1 MDDFDIDF
9 VNDFVKDFVII
20 WRNDEINMHKNLIK
34 FKKTK
39 SLKEEEEQSN
49 WRIRIWLQWVTI
61 FLLKNLYYFKLG
73 RYYLCF
79 G

>member
-1 MDDFDIDF
+1 MADFDIDF

-20 WRNDEINMHKNLIK
+20 WRNDEINMLKILIK
-34 FKKTK
+34 FKKAK
-39 SLKEEEEQSN
+39 SLKEEEQSN
-49 WRIRIWLQWVTI
+49 WRIKIWLQWVTI
-61 FLLKNLYYFKLG
+61 FLLKSLYYFKLG